1 MAQVTEF
8 IDLSDHDAFVEAV
21 PHEAFAA
28 LREHD
33 PVHWNPEPDGPG
45 FWADSR
51 YGDIRAVH
59 RAVGT
64 YSSEIGGTSPEA
76 LGPDQIEAGRAILDM
91 DPPRRG
97 ELRGRSARAP

>member
-33 PVHWNPEPDGPG
+33 PVHWNPEPEGPG
-45 FWADSR
+45 FWAVTR

-59 RAVGT
+59 RDVGT
-64 YSSEIGGTSPEA
+64 YSSEIGGTSLEDLEPE
-76 LGPDQIEAGRAILDM
+76 
-91 DPPRRG
+91 
-97 ELRGRSARAP
+97 